1 MDSSSPLKTS
11 GMKANLRSKDGSNIA
26 LCGVE
31 TTVGREDTD
40 IILRVSAHDMYY
52 YYTNCI
58 KF

>member
-1 MDSSSPLKTS
+1 
-11 GMKANLRSKDGSNIA
+11 MKANLRSKDGSNIA